1 MRLIDADKLMEELR
15 EIEADGGIGMD
26 FVTFEDLIKGQPSI
40 NEWIGVKYRLPQKET
55 YVLVC
60 FDDGFI
66 ATVFFGEDFELW
78 LDSGEPIAWMP
89 LPEPYKKEVE

>member
-1 MRLIDADKLMEELR
+1 MSKVSIETMIDMLRFKAKNIKAHYEPEFFNDVADEL
-15 EIEADGGIGMD
+15 E
-26 FVTFEDLIKGQPSI
+26 KYQ
-40 NEWIGVKYRLPQKET
+40 WIDVKDRLPQKET